1 MHTWLTVTA
10 PRRLTR
16 AVGLPLLGAVAISA
30 AAHAAA
36 DAAAAAPVAQVQA
49 AQAAAQSSACTEA
62 RPFYWVIGD
71 GQGVLAQGQVGN
83 NGPTADTVM
92 PIASASKWVYGA
104 YVAERR
110 AGQLSPQDIAFLHF
124 QSGHTRFHGCLPFQ
138 SVGACAKR
146 LRNGRGEPDPATTG
160 RFDYNGGHMQ
170 QHAVLMGLGDKR
182 PDELAQAVRQGLPSL
197 GPDWVFDYGQAQ
209 PAGGGRSSA
218 AAYGQFLQAVLRGEL
233 KIGALLGQHAVCT
246 NPRTCSTAVSAPIP
260 PQESWHYSIG
270 HWVEDD
276 PVVGDGAFSS
286 PGAFGFY
293 PWIDARR
300 SHYGIVARVAM
311 RHAGDEDV
319 DLRPSIKSVSCGRAI
334 RSAWAQASKPDR
346 AP

>member
-1 MHTWLTVTA
+1 MPNSRPL
-10 PRRLTR
+10 RTR
-16 AVGLPLLGAVAISA
+16 LLGLSGVASLALRCATSTA
-30 AAHAAA
+30 ATAAGA
-36 DAAAAAPVAQVQA
+36 NAALPPQIRA
-49 AQAAAQSSACTEA
+49 AQTAAQSGACTDA
-62 RPFYWVIGD
+62 RPFYWSLGD
-71 GQGVLAQGQVGN
+71 GQGVLAQGQVG
-83 NGPTADTVM
+83 PDAPSADTVM

-104 YVAERR
+104 FVAERR
-110 AGQLSPQDIAFLHF
+110 AGQLTPQDITFLTF

-138 SVGACAKR
+138 SVGSCAQR
-146 LRNGRGEPDPATTG
+146 LRNGRGQPDPATVG

-170 QHAVLMGLGDKR
+170 QHAVLMGLGELS
-182 PDELAQAVRQGLPSL
+182 PGELAQAVRQGLPAL
-197 GPDWVFDYGQAQ
+197 GASWVFDYGQAQ

-218 AAYGQFLQAVLRGEL
+218 AAYGQFLQAMLRGDL

-276 PVVGDGAFSS
+276 PAVGDGAFSS

-293 PWIDARR
+293 PWIDAAR
-300 SHYGIVARVAM
+300 SHWGIVARSVM

-319 DLRPSIKSVSCGRAI
+319 ALRPSIQSVTCGRAI
-334 RSAWAQASKPDR
+334 RAAWTQAGGAASAR
-346 AP
+346 